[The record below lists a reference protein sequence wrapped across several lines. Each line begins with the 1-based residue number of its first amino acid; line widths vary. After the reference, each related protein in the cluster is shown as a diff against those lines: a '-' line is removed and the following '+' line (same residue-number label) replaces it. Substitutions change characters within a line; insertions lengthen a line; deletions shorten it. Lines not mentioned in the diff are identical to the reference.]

1 MEDLKKT
8 VLDFLFSYGM
18 QIIGALV
25 ILMLGAILS
34 KYLTRIMD
42 EALTKKGMEQPLRNL
57 IGRGVKIL
65 IFAFTAVLALEKF
78 GVPIAP
84 LVAGIGVAGVGIG
97 LAMQGVLSNVV
108 AGLTIIFTKPFRI
121 GEWVEMAGVH
131 GEVISIELFST
142 RLAHPDRS
150 IILIP
155 NRKIVGEI
163 LHNYGAIRQLDL
175 SVGVAYDTDLT
186 MALETVKRV
195 IAANPRALKD
205 PEPGVGVCQLA
216 DSSICIAVKPWVKVA
231 DFGPA
236 CAELNLAIVQEF
248 RRCNISIPFPQ
259 REIRVL
265 GAKEL
270 AG

>member
-1 MEDLKKT
+1 MEDIQT
-8 VLDFLFSYGM
+8 QVRTFFVGYGM
-18 QIIGALV
+18 QIIGALF

-34 KYLTRIMD
+34 KYLTRILD

-57 IGRGVKIL
+57 IGRGVKIV
-65 IFAFTAVLALEKF
+65 IFGFTAVLALEKF

-131 GEVISIELFST
+131 GEVVSIELFST
-142 RLAHPDRS
+142 KLAHPDRS
-150 IILIP
+150 MILIP
-155 NRKIVGEI
+155 NRKIVGDI

-186 MALETVKRV
+186 VALAAVNRV
-195 IAANPRALKD
+195 LAANPRSLKD
-205 PEPGVGVCQLA
+205 PAPVVGVSQLA
-216 DSSICIAVKPWVKVA
+216 DFAINIAVKPWVKVS

-236 CAELNLAIVQEF
+236 GAELNLAIVEEF

-265 GAKEL
+265 GAKQM
-270 AG
+270 AV